1 MIESTIEPEPR
12 KEHKPVN
19 VVSPKLYYFLMGLIM
34 GWSVLVGVGS
44 TMFFLVHGSRLMA
57 FGLLMTLPVL
67 WVAMVQTI
75 KGELE

>member
-1 MIESTIEPEPR
+1 
-12 KEHKPVN
+12 
-19 VVSPKLYYFLMGLIM
+19 
-34 GWSVLVGVGS
+34 
-44 TMFFLVHGSRLMA
+44 MFFLVHGSRLMA